1 MEGEYNK
8 WLNKYIDNRIACKY
22 LGMGSV
28 AAFNKEDLSKC
39 PFSLLSTK
47 YFMIPKGF
55 SRFEY
60 QVDQEFLD
68 ECKECFDMLCKR
80 ERKQFK

>member
-1 MEGEYNK
+1 
-8 WLNKYIDNRIACKY
+8 
-22 LGMGSV
+22 
-28 AAFNKEDLSKC
+28 
-39 PFSLLSTK
+39 
-47 YFMIPKGF
+47 MIPKGF